1 MKTVREILS
10 TKGYDI
16 YSVSPDDTIFDALRL
31 MAEKNIGAV
40 LVIENGGISGI
51 MSERDYA
58 RKVVLEGKSSKDSVV
73 SDIMSDKVIYV
84 DIDRLVEECMALMI
98 EKRIRHLP
106 VLENNKLTGIISIG
120 DVVKAVID
128 EKEFVI
134 SQLVQYIKSTPE
146 IPEDSRKGEP
156 I

>member
-1 MKTVREILS
+1 MRTVREILLN
-10 TKGYDI
+10 KGYDI
-16 YSVSPDDTIFDALRL
+16 YSVSPDDTIFSALKV
-31 MAEKNIGAV
+31 MAEKKIGAL
-40 LVIENGGISGI
+40 LVIENGNIIGI

-58 RKVVLEGKSSKDSVV
+58 RKVALEGKSSKDARVKE
-73 SDIMSDKVIYV
+73 IMSDRVIYA

-106 VLENNKLTGIISIG
+106 VYENEKLTGIISIG

-134 SQLVQYIKSTPE
+134 SQLVQYIKSTPSIE
-146 IPEDSRKGEP
+146 EETRKTEP
-156 I
+156 A

>member
-10 TKGYDI
+10 SKGYDI
-16 YSVSPDDTIFDALRL
+16 YSVSPDDTIFSALKM
-31 MAEKNIGAV
+31 MAEKKIGAI
-40 LVIENGGISGI
+40 LVIENGEIMGI

-58 RKVVLEGKSSKDSVV
+58 RKVILEGKSSKDSKVR
-73 SDIMSDKVIYV
+73 DIMSDKVIYV
-84 DIDRLVEECMALMI
+84 STDTMVEECMALMI

-106 VLENNKLTGIISIG
+106 VLANHKLMGIISIG

-134 SQLVQYIKSTPE
+134 SQLVHYIKSTPE
-146 IPEDSRKGEP
+146 ILEDSRKAEP
-156 I
+156 A

>member
-1 MKTVREILS
+1 
-10 TKGYDI
+10 
-16 YSVSPDDTIFDALRL
+16 
-31 MAEKNIGAV
+31 
-40 LVIENGGISGI
+40 

-58 RKVVLEGKSSKDSVV
+58 RKVALEGRSSRDARVKE
-73 SDIMSDKVIYV
+73 IMSDKVIYA

-106 VLENNKLTGIISIG
+106 VFENEKLTGIISIG

-134 SQLVQYIKSTPE
+134 SQLVQYIKCTPSIEEE
-146 IPEDSRKGEP
+146 IRKTETV
-156 I
+156 

>member
-1 MKTVREILS
+1 MRTVREILS
-10 TKGYDI
+10 GKGYDI
-16 YSVSPDDTIFDALRL
+16 YSVSPDDTIYNALKL
-31 MAEKNIGAV
+31 MAEKKIGAV
-40 LVIENGGISGI
+40 LVIENGAIVGI

-58 RKVVLEGKSSKDSVV
+58 RKVVLEGKSSKDAAVRE
-73 SDIMSDKVIYV
+73 IMSDKVIYV
-84 DIDRLVEECMALMI
+84 DVDRMVEECMALMI

-106 VLENNKLTGIISIG
+106 VFESDKLTGIISIG

-146 IPEDSRKGEP
+146 IMEDSRKTESV
-156 I
+156 

>member
-1 MKTVREILS
+1 MKTVREILAS
-10 TKGYDI
+10 KGYDI
-16 YSVSPDDTIFDALRL
+16 YSVPPDDTIFNALKL
-31 MAEKNIGAV
+31 MAQKKIGAI
-40 LVIENGGISGI
+40 LVIEKGGIVGI

-58 RKVVLEGKSSKDSVV
+58 RKVVLEGKSSKDSKV

-84 DIDRLVEECMALMI
+84 GTDTMVEECMALMI

-106 VLENNKLTGIISIG
+106 VLENNKLMGIISIG

-134 SQLVQYIKSTPE
+134 SQLVHYIKSTPE
-146 IPEDSRKGEP
+146 ILEDSRKTEP
-156 I
+156 A

>member
-1 MKTVREILS
+1 MKTVREILLN
-10 TKGYDI
+10 KGYNI
-16 YSVSPDDTIFDALRL
+16 YSVSPDDTIFSALKL
-31 MAEKNIGAV
+31 MAEKKIGAL
-40 LVIENGGISGI
+40 LVIENGSIAGI

-58 RKVVLEGKSSKDSVV
+58 RKVALEGKSSRNATVRE
-73 SDIMSDKVIYV
+73 IMSDKVIYV
-84 DIDRLVEECMALMI
+84 DMYRQVEECMALMI

-106 VLENNKLTGIISIG
+106 VFENEKLTGLISIG

-146 IPEDSRKGEP
+146 IVEVA
-156 I
+156 